1 MTGAMS
7 GAIAAAT
14 THGASGGA
22 SVDLS
27 LCGSPAAAPQ
37 QGCPHQSTVALDAL
51 SDHQKTCR
59 SPQRGQPQ
67 PAVRPPPAVQSRLV
81 ELRAGGNDM
90 LQLLR
95 LQNSDPPSLKPDP
108 STFLPGPQPLVRAFA
123 GSTHDLADLALRNRD
138 LAAPVR
144 VLGLLG

>member
-22 SVDLS
+22 SVGLS
-27 LCGSPAAAPQ
+27 LCGSPAAGPQ
-37 QGCPHQSTVALDAL
+37 EGCPHQSTVTLDAL
-51 SDHQKTCR
+51 SDHQKTQNCR
-59 SPQRGQPQ
+59 GWRGRP
-67 PAVRPPPAVQSRLV
+67 PAVRPPPAVQSRLIEV
-81 ELRAGGNDM
+81 RAGGNDM

-95 LQNSDPPSLKPDP
+95 LQNSDTPSLKPDP
-108 STFLPGPQPLVRAFA
+108 SAFLPGPQPLVRAFA